1 MAIVSVPAEARRI
14 TDPVEVKRFLN
25 DHGLHYE
32 VWPLEDRVDPAAP
45 AEAILAAYAPEI
57 EELKA
62 RGGFVTADVIDV
74 RPETPGLDAMLAKFS
89 KEHTHTED
97 EVRFILQ
104 GHGVF
109 HINPG
114 DRPVFA
120 IEVWGGD
127 LISVPLGT
135 RHWFDLCGDRRI
147 RAIRLFQDTAGW
159 TPHYLADGVHAR
171 YEPLCLGPAWLAAE
185 GPETAPGSRGPIGK
199 AGS

>member
-1 MAIVSVPAEARRI
+1 MAIVTVPAEARRI
-14 TDPVEVKRFLN
+14 SDPAEVKQFLG

-45 AEAILAAYAPEI
+45 AAAILAAYAPEI

-74 RPETPGLDAMLAKFS
+74 YPDTPNLDAMLAKFS
-89 KEHTHTED
+89 QEHTHTED

-104 GHGVF
+104 GSGVF

-114 DRPVFA
+114 DRPVFG
-120 IEVWGGD
+120 IEVHAGD

-147 RAIRLFQDTAGW
+147 RAIRLFQDTSGW
-159 TPHYLADGVHAR
+159 TPHYVADGVHAG
-171 YEPLCLGPAWLAAE
+171 YEPLCLGPAWLAGQGRSA
-185 GPETAPGSRGPIGK
+185 GAGK
-199 AGS
+199 AGP